1 MIARAYQ
8 MTEDNHLLEHLRRI
22 DSLFSN
28 DNPIVKDLLEQAV
41 VASIITDDTDETDQ
55 YGPLQVMYHELLR
68 LRIDITNL
76 RGEMGNHK
84 TGSYWSDSSSQYS
97 GHYADPVRN
106 YPAGWD
112 WNALTGNVI
121 KTTTGTGT

>member
-22 DSLFSN
+22 DRLFSN
-28 DNPIVKDLLEQAV
+28 DNPIVKDLLEQAL
-41 VASIITDDTDETDQ
+41 VASIITDDTDEIDE

-84 TGSYWSDSSSQYS
+84 TGSYWSDSTSQYS
-97 GHYADPVRN
+97 DPTRN
-106 YPAGWD
+106 YPVGYH
-112 WNALTGNVI
+112 WNEFQQAVI